1 MTSSLGMG
9 YLYHRQVHL
18 SIGMWY
24 DVMDEWE
31 QKGNISNMHNDLFSI
46 WGLTVHSYGLMIAL
60 GVAAALAVGMLRARR
75 SGLNSETVLDI
86 ALLGVVLGFIGAKI
100 LYVIIE
106 LPTILRNPVEILSGN
121 GFVVYGGII
130 SGVLAAIV
138 YCRRKKCEFKRYLD
152 LLIPSVALAQ
162 GFGRIGCFLAGCCY
176 GCPTTSWWGVTFPA
190 GGIAPAGIPLIP
202 TQLISAG
209 GDFLLAAVL
218 ILFSRH
224 AKRSGDVGA
233 AYLVLYGIGRFL
245 IEFLRNDERGS
256 VSLLSTSQ
264 FISLF
269 ILVGG
274 VVLFWSNFHRG
285 RKEVPSK
292 SSL

>member
-1 MTSSLGMG
+1 M
-9 YLYHRQVHL
+9 Y
-18 SIGMWY
+18 
-24 DVMDEWE
+24 
-31 QKGNISNMHNDLFSI
+31 NDLFSI
-46 WGLTVHSYGLMIAL
+46 GGITVHSYGVMIAL
-60 GVAAALAVGMLRARR
+60 GIFAALAVGVFRAGKN
-75 SGLNSETVLDI
+75 GLNKEAILDI
-86 ALLGVVLGFIGAKI
+86 TLLCALSGMAGAKL
-100 LYVIIE
+100 LYVIVE
-106 LPTILRNPVEILSGN
+106 FPSFLRNPGDVLGGN

-130 SGVLAAIV
+130 GGVAAAIL
-138 YCRRKKCEFKRYLD
+138 YCRRKKYEFKRYLD

-176 GCPTTSWWGVTFPA
+176 GCPTTAWCGVTFPA

-245 IEFLRNDERGS
+245 VEFLRNDERGG
-256 VSLLSTSQ
+256 VGVLSTSQ

-269 ILVGG
+269 ILAGG
-274 VVLFWSNFHRG
+274 VVLFWFNSRRTGEN
-285 RKEVPSK
+285 VSSK
-292 SSL
+292 SSI